1 MRLKLEGR
9 FTRQSCSSLVLSTSL
24 ICLPLGILFA
34 QKTTP
39 PPAAPKYDVQ
49 TEVKIKGTVLEIK
62 APEKEKD
69 ALHLVIKNGEETLDV
84 ELCPKSYLEEMGTT
98 LTKGDAIGLTGSKV
112 KVNEAT
118 LILAREVNKGD
129 EMLVLRDGKGAPVWN
144 WKH

>member
-1 MRLKLEGR
+1 MRLTLQGR
-9 FTRQSCSSLVLSTSL
+9 SMRQSCRSFALTTSL
-24 ICLPLGILFA
+24 MCLPLGILFA

-39 PPAAPKYDVQ
+39 PPATPKYDLQ

-69 ALHLVIKNGEETLDV
+69 LLHMTLKSGEETIDV
-84 ELCPKSYLEEMGTT
+84 SLCPKSYLTEMGTT
-98 LTKGDAIGLTGSKV
+98 LAKGDEIALTGSKV
-112 KVNEAT
+112 KVDDAN

-129 EMLVLRDGKGAPVWN
+129 EMLMLRDGKGVPVWN